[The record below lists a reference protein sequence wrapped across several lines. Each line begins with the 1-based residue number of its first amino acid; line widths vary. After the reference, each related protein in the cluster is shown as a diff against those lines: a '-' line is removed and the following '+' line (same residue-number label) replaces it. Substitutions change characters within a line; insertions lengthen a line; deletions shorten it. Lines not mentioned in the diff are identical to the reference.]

1 MLSHRQEGAMRLRY
15 LKVDKSRHGQTR
27 YYVRI
32 AGRPKVRLPFDS
44 VDDPNFLLAYVA
56 ALKGEAWTGQ
66 GIGRQSQPVSAL
78 KKPLPGS
85 LRSLCTQYFVFLD
98 NDPRLE
104 PTTKANRRKFLEEVC
119 REPPRPGSPLVLGD
133 MPVSRFDA
141 THVQAIIDRR
151 VKTPEAANV
160 RRKAISALFKW
171 AIPRGHAK
179 GPNPAMLAE
188 GIRTHSEG
196 YRTWGEP
203 EIERFVTRHPLG
215 TKAYLALA
223 LLLCLGQRRA
233 DVVRLGRQHMKDRAL
248 CFVQQKNEKRQ
259 HKQMRLPILPMLAEA
274 LETVPKSQM
283 TFLQTEYG
291 KPFTAAGFGNWFRD
305 RCDEAGLQGYS
316 AHGLRKG
323 LQALGADAGLTDRE
337 LMAIAGHESA
347 TETTRYTRKRDR
359 DLLAASGIAKLARVQ
374 GRNEIGP
381 PPEGVGKSGPKS
393 A

>member
-1 MLSHRQEGAMRLRY
+1 MRLRY

-66 GIGRQSQPVSAL
+66 GIARQSQPVTAL

-85 LRSLCTQYFVFLD
+85 LRALCMQYFVFLD

-104 PTTKANRRKFLEEVC
+104 PTTKANCRKFLEEVC
-119 REPPRPGSPLVLGD
+119 REPPSPGSPLVLGN

-196 YRTWGEP
+196 HRTWGQP

-233 DVVRLGRQHMKDRAL
+233 DVVRLGRQHLKDRAL

-305 RCDEAGLQGYS
+305 RCDEAGLQSYS

-337 LMAIAGHESA
+337 LMAIAGHELA

-374 GRNEIGP
+374 GRNEAGP
-381 PPEGVGKSGPKS
+381 PSEGVDKSGPKS